1 MDNFHF
7 IKSSSVLHAGS
18 LLNYFNITRL
28 ALASFELGSDLAPD
42 GSNLREKCIEFLHNK
57 EIKLKRQREAKQVDP
72 SFTAH
77 ENYKMYKKFLL
88 SEGET
93 VKLKYLN
100 QKYRWKAEETLECMK
115 RLENQG
121 LGTLNSRVAQNNK
134 TLHEFQKI
142 SPEVIKN
149 DLNLLKWLQECYIS
163 WAEYNASYEQVLLIT
178 SRSNVKASESN
189 AELNVETT
197 VDSPGSSSLDL
208 NTHIIDHNN
217 NNSNY
222 IEDSSLD
229 TTNPRIVASSS
240 KRGKKNHLV
249 ARVRSQ
255 RKSSTR
261 SRDEIVDA
269 TYM

>member
-77 ENYKMYKKFLL
+77 
-88 SEGET
+88 
-93 VKLKYLN
+93 
-100 QKYRWKAEETLECMK
+100 EETLECMK